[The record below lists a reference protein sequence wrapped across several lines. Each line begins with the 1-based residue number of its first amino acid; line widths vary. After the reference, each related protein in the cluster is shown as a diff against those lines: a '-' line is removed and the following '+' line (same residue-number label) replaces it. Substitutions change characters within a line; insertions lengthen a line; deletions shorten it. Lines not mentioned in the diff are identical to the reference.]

1 MPVQRLIPLF
11 LLFILLVPRTVH
23 AGDSTEVQI
32 ARSIGDEGTYVF
44 LGTAVLL
51 PVFIYGENG
60 EGRSLRTMD
69 SIASALAVSE
79 VLKHLIP
86 RDRPDGMGDDSFPSN
101 HAAVAFA
108 AATMAA
114 DAHPDDAIWW
124 YGGASLIAW
133 SRYREN
139 RHRPEELLT
148 GAAIGFGVARLEQQ
162 LPRGMLISPFFDPEG
177 DSGGVEFIV
186 NF

>member
-1 MPVQRLIPLF
+1 MLC
-11 LLFILLVPRTVH
+11 LFIIIAISLVPLCAI
-23 AGDSTEVQI
+23 AGDSTEVQL
-32 ARSIGDEGTYVF
+32 ARSIGDEGTYAL
-44 LGTAVLL
+44 LGAAVLL
-51 PVFIYGENG
+51 PVLNSGEDG
-60 EGRSLRTMD
+60 EGRALRTMD
-69 SIASALAVSE
+69 SIASALTVSE
-79 VLKHLIP
+79 MLKHLFP
-86 RDRPDGMGDDSFPSN
+86 RDRPDGVGDDSFPSN

-114 DAHPDDAIWW
+114 DAHPDEAIWW
-124 YGGASLIAW
+124 YSGASLIAW

-148 GAAIGFGVARLEQQ
+148 GAAIGFGIARLEQQ

-177 DSGGVEFIV
+177 DGGGVEFIL

>member
-1 MPVQRLIPLF
+1 MSRLISC
-11 LLFILLVPRTVH
+11 ILILYAAILPGYTY
-23 AGDSTEVQI
+23 AGDSTEVRI
-32 ARSIGDEGTYVF
+32 ARSIGDEGTYAF
-44 LGTAVLL
+44 LGAAVLL
-51 PVFIYGENG
+51 PVINNGEDG
-60 EGRSLRTMD
+60 EGRALRTMD

-79 VLKHLIP
+79 VLKHLVP

-114 DAHPDDAIWW
+114 DAHPDEAIWW

-177 DSGGVEFIV
+177 EGGGVEFSMS
-186 NF
+186 F